1 MKQKHLSGHILAKCT
16 IVLWG
21 TTFISTKVLLKDFNP
36 VEILFVRF
44 VLGFIGL
51 CLVCPRRLKTSSRKD
66 ELLFVFAGLS
76 GICLYYLLEN
86 FALTMTS
93 ASNAGVIVSV
103 APFFT
108 ALLSYFFLKDEKLR
122 KNFFIGFFVSM
133 IGIVMMSYEGLQFQ
147 LNPLGDV
154 LAFLSAIVWAVY
166 SLLTKK
172 ISQLG
177 YAVLPATKRIFMY
190 GILFMI
196 PFLCISDFHVTVYQ
210 LFKLENMMHFLFLGF
225 GASAICFVTWNYTIK
240 ILGAVQS
247 SVYIYLV
254 SVITVITSVL
264 FLDEPISLLIGIG
277 TMLTVVGLFVSEY
290 QKS

>member
-1 MKQKHLSGHILAKCT
+1 
-16 IVLWG
+16 
-21 TTFISTKVLLKDFNP
+21 
-36 VEILFVRF
+36 
-44 VLGFIGL
+44 
-51 CLVCPRRLKTSSRKD
+51 
-66 ELLFVFAGLS
+66 
-76 GICLYYLLEN
+76 
-86 FALTMTS
+86 
-93 ASNAGVIVSV
+93 
-103 APFFT
+103 
-108 ALLSYFFLKDEKLR
+108 
-122 KNFFIGFFVSM
+122 M